1 MKKSN
6 NVPYATII
14 LVLII
19 LICSYILKN
28 EENLFESLKITDFI
42 AMIISVILVFI
53 TEKYVMLTSRLTDYT
68 EINTEMTKEL
78 ISLNKKMVE
87 ISEKEFLTKTKTE
100 IYITIDK
107 NTLLLLNMSRF
118 DVKEVD
124 MTVSNHILK
133 RNGNTYEIG
142 ISDYNNRKYHQIDLL
157 EIEKLNPIDIT
168 DNIEGLKE
176 MTEEYTDDYIFN
188 KFGVLTLEICYKSK
202 LDSKIFYQ
210 THYFRNTNKNIQ
222 LAEIKDSNEL
232 RKFQE
237 SLSAW
242 IKYK

>member
-1 MKKSN
+1 MSTYLFNTVKSTITISSKYKKIK
-6 NVPYATII
+6 PQ
-14 LVLII
+14 
-19 LICSYILKN
+19 K
-28 EENLFESLKITDFI
+28 
-42 AMIISVILVFI
+42 
-53 TEKYVMLTSRLTDYT
+53 SRLTDYT

-202 LDSKIFYQ
+202 M
-210 THYFRNTNKNIQ
+210 
-222 LAEIKDSNEL
+222 
-232 RKFQE
+232 
-237 SLSAW
+237 
-242 IKYK
+242 